1 MTKVAIVPVFTIK
14 DGHVDAFRTRIM
26 QQRDDARSK
35 EPGCLYF
42 DVLTNA
48 EKPNEFVLYELYAD
62 DEALATHRT
71 YPHYHAFKADIEA
84 MVESLTITRCLL
96 ED

>member
-1 MTKVAIVPVFTIK
+1 MPKVAIVPVFTVK
-14 DGHVDAFRTRIM
+14 EGHVDAFRARIM
-26 QQRDDARSK
+26 QQREDARSK

-48 EKPNEFVLYELYAD
+48 EKPNEFVLYEIYAD

-71 YPHYHAFKADIEA
+71 YPHYADFKETTGP
-84 MVESLTITRCLL
+84 MVESLSITRCYL
-96 ED
+96 EE